1 MLIVWHRR
9 NLSDNTKFFNIAIV
23 IDVVHVDNCIT
34 VFYPFICN
42 YSAITPL

>member
-34 VFYPFICN
+34 VFYPFIFR
-42 YSAITPL
+42 YIKIS